1 MHILPAGGLAQGGV
15 EPVSYTHLDVYKRQ
29 VLFSHTYHYIGMEP
43 VRGLY
48 EFESDDPDP
57 GEFTY
62 FFLAPDTSAE
72 TYHIEFRY
80 GSDAEAP
87 VSYTHLKIRISFLL
101 HFGKQPA

>member
-1 MHILPAGGLAQGGV
+1 MCCSP
-15 EPVSYTHLDVYKRQ
+15 
-29 VLFSHTYHYIGMEP
+29 HTYHYIGMEP

-48 EFESDDPDP
+48 EFQSDDADS

-80 GSDAEAP
+80 GSDAE
-87 VSYTHLKIRISFLL
+87 L
-101 HFGKQPA
+101 